1 MDFTTNDAVILG
13 SAVILNKTVILNE
26 VKNLKHIIMK
36 RILLSLTLV
45 LLSLSAWAQY
55 QVKGVVEDAM
65 GPVIGATVMEAG
77 TQNGVSTGID
87 GDFVLTVSGPDSKVE
102 VSCIGYA
109 TQVFPASAVPAKV
122 FLGEDTTF
130 LDEVVVVGYGTQK
143 SKDLTAPITNVKGE
157 DLAKQVAANPMSA
170 LQGMVSGVQITQ
182 SGAPGAGPSVKI
194 RGVGSIGDYA
204 SPLYVVDGAFMDN
217 IDFLSSSDIE
227 SLTVLKDASAAA
239 IYGVRA
245 ANGVILVT
253 TKKGASGKVRVAYD
267 GYAGVQVPTNILPM
281 ANAQQYIQM
290 YNLAYPDT
298 PFNTVY
304 STNGESTDW
313 YQTLV
318 KPAFTHSHSLDLSGG
333 TEKTNYS
340 VGLSYFYQDGIM
352 NFCKNDYNRLNFRAR
367 LDQTL
372 TSWLKVGFNTVV
384 SRYGKN
390 NPNSSV
396 YYQAFV
402 NPPVYG
408 VYNDSNEAAY
418 PVKFDSPQNYGFA
431 AAFGNPAA
439 SAYYHNNS
447 DTGLKTVFSAYAEAT
462 FIPEKLKFKTSYNLD
477 FSFADQQAYTPEHFV
492 GGSQSTSVSSM
503 SKTYAYGLYHI
514 LDNTLTYSDH
524 VGAHNFTAMLGQST
538 RMQYNAW
545 LTGRR
550 SGVPDFDAASRYLV
564 NGSYKNQESGDG
576 ASRYN
581 GLSFFARGTYN
592 YKEKYLATVTVRAD
606 GSSKYQDKW
615 GVFPSI
621 GLGWNISDEPF
632 MNGAKSFLDFLKLRA
647 SWGMLGN
654 DNVPAN
660 DISIAGRTGVDS
672 SALFGE
678 TLVDGIGA
686 QTVYQNYLKW
696 EVVTETNIG
705 ADFSMLGS
713 RLSGEIDWYHRLTDR
728 VVFHAPIATGGGV
741 ATLLA
746 NNGKVL
752 NTGVE
757 LSLKWADTIGQDF
770 NYNVG
775 MNATFNH
782 NEVRALEG
790 RDNIPGAAV
799 NGAYATLTQVGYPIG
814 AFWGYQVDGIFQ
826 SRKEALAEG
835 VPAQKDTGAGYFAYH
850 DFAGAEDG
858 GPDGK
863 ITDADRIYLGSPL
876 PWLMLGFNLGFEW
889 KGIDFS
895 MVMNANIGNKIF
907 NAKRLN
913 KQVFPAANYDYDF
926 YLNAWSKEQPSYTY
940 PSPAA
945 LTSGLMAQSNSFW
958 IEDGSMFRIQNVQVG
973 YTFRNVF
980 GNGRIRVYV
989 SAQRPLTLFGYNG
1002 FTTEIGGSPIETGID
1017 RSSVYPMQAIYTIGA
1032 NLNF

>member
-1 MDFTTNDAVILG
+1 
-13 SAVILNKTVILNE
+13 
-26 VKNLKHIIMK
+26 MK
-36 RILLSLTLV
+36 KVLIALLSLV
-45 LLSLSAWAQY
+45 LASATAFAQY
-55 QVKGVVEDAM
+55 QVKGVVEDAL
-65 GPVIGATVMEAG
+65 GPVIGATVMEVG
-77 TQNGVSTGID
+77 TTNGVSTGLD
-87 GDFVLTVSGPDSKVE
+87 GDFVLTVSGADAKVE

-109 TQVFPASAVPAKV
+109 SQVFQASAVPAKIL
-122 FLGEDTTF
+122 LGEDSTF

-143 SKDLTAPITNVKGE
+143 AKDLTAPITNVKGE
-157 DLAKQVAANPMSA
+157 ELAKQVAANPMSA

-204 SPLYVVDGAFMDN
+204 NPLYIVDGAFMDN
-217 IDFLSSSDIE
+217 IDFLSASDIE

-253 TKKGASGKVRVAYD
+253 TKKGATGKVRVAYD
-267 GYAGVQVPTNILPM
+267 GYGGVQVPTNIMPM
-281 ANAQQYIQM
+281 ASAQQYIQM
-290 YNLAYPDT
+290 YNLANPDD
-298 PFNTVY
+298 PFDTVY
-304 STNGESTDW
+304 PLAANTGVSTDW

-318 KPAFTHSHSLDLSGG
+318 KPALTHSHSLDLSGG

-352 NFCKNDYNRLNFRAR
+352 NYCKNNYGRLNFRAR

-384 SRYGKN
+384 SRYNQN
-390 NPNSSV
+390 NPNSGV

-408 VYNDSNEAAY
+408 VYNEANEAAY
-418 PVKFDSPQNYGFA
+418 PVKFDSPQLYGFA

-439 SAYYHNNS
+439 SAYYTNS
-447 DTGLKTVFSAYAEAT
+447 TNTGLKTVFSAYAEAT
-462 FIPEKLKFKTSYNLD
+462 IIPEKLKFKTAYNLD
-477 FSFADQQAYTPEHFV
+477 FSFADEQNYTPEHKV
-492 GGSQSTSVSSM
+492 GGSQGTSVSSL

-514 LDNTLTYSDH
+514 LDNTLTYSDPI
-524 VGAHNFTAMLGQST
+524 GAHSFTAMLGPST
-538 RMQYNAW
+538 RMQYSAW
-545 LTGRR
+545 LNGRR
-550 SGVPDFDAASRYLV
+550 SSVPDFDAASRYLV
-564 NGSYKNQESGDG
+564 NGSYKNQESSDG
-576 ASRYN
+576 AGRYN

-615 GVFPSI
+615 GVFPSV

-632 MNGAKSFLDFLKLRA
+632 MKGASSWLSFLKLRA

-660 DISIAGRTGVDS
+660 DINIAGRSGVDA

-678 TLVDGIGA
+678 TLVDGVGA
-686 QTVYQNYLKW
+686 QTVFQNYLKW
-696 EVVTETNIG
+696 EVVTETNVG
-705 ADFSMLGS
+705 ADFAMLDS
-713 RLSGEIDWYHRLTDR
+713 RLSGEIDWYRRVTDR

-746 NNGKVL
+746 NNGRVL

-757 LSLKWADTIGQDF
+757 FSLKWEDKIGANF
-770 NYNVG
+770 SYNVG

-782 NEVRALEG
+782 NEVLALEG
-790 RDNIPGAAV
+790 RDNIPGGYV
-799 NGAYATLTQVGYPIG
+799 NGVSSTLTQVGYPIG
-814 AFWGYQVDGIFQ
+814 AFWGYKVDGVFQ

-835 VPAQKDTGAGYFAYH
+835 VPNQKDTGAGFFAYH
-850 DFAGAEDG
+850 DFAGADDG

-863 ITDADRIYLGSPL
+863 ITDADRVYLGSPL
-876 PWLMLGFNLGFEW
+876 PWLMLGLNLGFQW
-889 KGIDFS
+889 KGLDFS

-913 KQVFPAANYDYDF
+913 KQVFPAGNYDYDF
-926 YLNAWSKEQPSYTY
+926 YLHAWSKDLPSTTY
-940 PSPAA
+940 PSPKA

-980 GNGRIRVYV
+980 GNGRIRIYV

-1002 FTTEIGGSPIETGID
+1002 FTTEIGGSPIATGID
-1017 RSSVYPMQAIYTIGA
+1017 SSSVYPMQAIYTAGVNI
-1032 NLNF
+1032 NF

>member
-1 MDFTTNDAVILG
+1 
-13 SAVILNKTVILNE
+13 
-26 VKNLKHIIMK
+26 MK
-36 RILLSLTLV
+36 RVLTALLSLMLA
-45 LLSLSAWAQY
+45 SLSAWAQY
-55 QVKGVVEDAM
+55 QVKGVVEDAL
-65 GPVIGATVMEAG
+65 GPVIGATVMEVG
-77 TQNGVSTGID
+77 TTNGVSTGID
-87 GDFVLTVSGPDSKVE
+87 GDFVLTVSKADAKVE

-109 TQVFPASAVPAKV
+109 SQVFPANAVPAKIL
-122 FLGEDTTF
+122 LGEDTTF

-143 SKDLTAPITNVKGE
+143 AKDLTAPITNVKGE
-157 DLAKQVAANPMSA
+157 DLAKQIAANPMSA

-204 SPLYVVDGAFMDN
+204 NPLYIVDGAFMDN
-217 IDFLSSSDIE
+217 IDFLSASDIE

-253 TKKGASGKVRVAYD
+253 TKKGSTGKVRVAYD
-267 GYAGVQVPTNILPM
+267 GYGGVQVPTNIMPM
-281 ANAQQYIQM
+281 ANARQYIEM
-290 YNLAYPDT
+290 YNLANPDD

-304 STNGESTDW
+304 PLAANTGVSTDW
-313 YQTLV
+313 YRTLV
-318 KPAFTHSHSLDLSGG
+318 KPALTHSHSLDLSGG

-352 NFCKNDYNRLNFRAR
+352 NYCKNNYNRLNFRAR

-384 SRYGKN
+384 SRHNQN
-390 NPNSSV
+390 NPNSGV

-408 VYNDSNEAAY
+408 VYNEATEAAY
-418 PVKFDSPQNYGFA
+418 PVKFDSPQLYGFA

-439 SAYYHNNS
+439 SAYYTNS
-447 DTGLKTVFSAYAEAT
+447 TNTGIKTVFSAYAEAT
-462 FIPEKLKFKTSYNLD
+462 IIPEKLKFKTAYNLD
-477 FSFADQQAYTPEHFV
+477 FSFSDQQDYTPEHKV
-492 GGSQSTSVSSM
+492 GGSQGTSVSSF

-514 LDNTLTYSDH
+514 IDNTLTYSDQI
-524 VGAHNFTAMLGQST
+524 GAHAFTAMLGQST

-550 SGVPDFDAASRYLV
+550 NSVPDFDAASRYLV

-576 ASRYN
+576 AGRYN

-592 YKEKYLATVTVRAD
+592 YKEKYLATLTVRAD

-615 GVFPSI
+615 GIFPSV
-621 GLGWNISDEPF
+621 GLGWNISDESF
-632 MNGAKSFLDFLKLRA
+632 MKGARFLDFLKLRA

-660 DISIAGRTGVDS
+660 DINIAGRSGVDS

-696 EVVTETNIG
+696 EVVTETNVG

-713 RLSGEIDWYHRLTDR
+713 RLSGEIDWYRRVTDR

-757 LSLKWADTIGQDF
+757 FSIKWADKIGQDF

-782 NEVRALEG
+782 NEVLALEG

-799 NGAYATLTQVGYPIG
+799 NGAYSTMTQVGYPIG
-814 AFWGYQVDGIFQ
+814 AFWGYKVDGIFQ

-835 VPAQKDTGAGYFAYH
+835 VPNQKDTGAGYFAYH
-850 DFAGAEDG
+850 DFAGADDG
-858 GPDGK
+858 GPDGF
-863 ITDADRIYLGSPL
+863 ITEADRVYLGSPL
-876 PWLMLGFNLGFEW
+876 PWLMLGLNLGFQW
-889 KGIDFS
+889 KGLDFS

-926 YLNAWSKEQPSYTY
+926 YINAWSKDMPSDTY

-945 LTSGLMAQSNSFW
+945 LTSSLMAQSNSFW
-958 IEDGSMFRIQNVQVG
+958 VEDGSMFRIQNVQIG

-1002 FTTEIGGSPIETGID
+1002 FTTEIGGSPIATGID
-1017 RSSVYPMQAIYTIGA
+1017 SSSVYPMQAIYTAGVNI
-1032 NLNF
+1032 NF

>member
-1 MDFTTNDAVILG
+1 
-13 SAVILNKTVILNE
+13 
-26 VKNLKHIIMK
+26 MK
-36 RILLSLTLV
+36 KLLLV
-45 LLSLSAWAQY
+45 LVLAAACLPALAQY
-55 QVKGVVEDAM
+55 KVQGVVEDAL
-65 GPVIGATVMEAG
+65 GPVIGATVLEAG
-77 TQNGVSTGID
+77 TTNGVSTGLD
-87 GDFVLTVSGPDSKVE
+87 GDFVLTVSGPDALVE

-109 TQVFPASAVPAKV
+109 TQTFKAQDFPATVLLA
-122 FLGEDTTF
+122 EDSTF
-130 LDEVVVVGYGTQK
+130 LNEVVVVGYGTQK
-143 SKDLTAPITNVKGE
+143 AKDLTAPITNVKGE
-157 DLAKQVAANPMSA
+157 ALAKQVAANPMSA

-204 SPLYVVDGAFMDN
+204 NPLYIVDGAFMDN
-217 IDFLSSSDIE
+217 IDFLSASDIE

-253 TKKGASGKVRVAYD
+253 TKKGETGRVRVAYD
-267 GYAGVQVPTNILPM
+267 GYAGLQVPTNILPM
-281 ANAQQYIQM
+281 ANAQQYIEM
-290 YNLAYPDT
+290 YNLANPDD
-298 PFNTVY
+298 PFDTVY
-304 STNGESTDW
+304 PEAANTGVSTDW
-313 YQTLV
+313 YKTMV
-318 KPAFTHSHSLDLSGG
+318 RNAFTHSHSLDLSGG

-352 NFCKNDYNRLNFRAR
+352 NYCKNDYSRLNLRAR

-384 SRYGKN
+384 SRYKKN

-402 NPPVYG
+402 NPPVYP
-408 VYNDSNEAAY
+408 VYNEANTEAY
-418 PVKFDSPQNYGFA
+418 PESFDSPQRYGFA

-439 SAYYHNNS
+439 TAYYSMSS

-462 FIPEKLKFKTSYNLD
+462 IIPEKLKFKTAYNLD
-477 FSFADQQAYTPEHFV
+477 FSFADQQNYSPENFV
-492 GGSQSTSVSSM
+492 GGSQGNSVSTLT
-503 SKTYAYGLYHI
+503 KTYAYGLYHI
-514 LDNTLTYSDH
+514 LDNTLTYSDRIGKH
-524 VGAHNFTAMLGQST
+524 AFTAMLGQST

-545 LTGRR
+545 LTGAAH
-550 SGVPDFDAASRYLV
+550 GVPNFDAQSRYLV
-564 NGSYKNQESGDG
+564 NGSYKNQSAGDG

-581 GLSFFARGTYN
+581 GVSFFARGTYN
-592 YKEKYLATVTVRAD
+592 YQEKYLATVTFRAD
-606 GSSKYQDKW
+606 GSSKYQEKW
-615 GVFPSI
+615 GFFPSV
-621 GLGWNISDEPF
+621 GLGWNISDEDF
-632 MNGAKSFLDFLKLRA
+632 MKGAAWLDYLKIRA

-654 DNVPAN
+654 DNVPSN
-660 DISIAGRTGVDS
+660 DVNIAGRSGVDS
-672 SALFGE
+672 SAVFGD
-678 TLVDGIGA
+678 TLVDGVGA

-696 EVVTETNIG
+696 EVVTETNVG
-705 ADFSMLGS
+705 FDFAMLEN
-713 RLSGEIDWYHRLTDR
+713 RLSGELDWYRRVTDR

-757 LSLKWADTIGQDF
+757 FSIKWDDKIGADF
-770 NYNVG
+770 HYNVG

-782 NEVRALEG
+782 NEVLALEG
-790 RDNIPGAAV
+790 RDNIPGASV

-814 AFWGYQVDGIFQ
+814 AFWGYQVDGIYQ
-826 SRKEALAEG
+826 SKREAVESP
-835 VPAQKDTGAGYFAYH
+835 VEQDVKGAGYFRYK
-850 DFAGAEDG
+850 DVAGAADG

-863 ITDADRIYLGSPL
+863 ITAADRVYLGSPL
-876 PWLMLGFNLGFEW
+876 PWLMLGLNLGFEW

-913 KQVFPAANYDYDF
+913 KQVFAAGNYDYDF
-926 YLNAWSKEQPSYTY
+926 YIHAWSKDLPSDTY
-940 PSPAA
+940 PSPKAMTA
-945 LTSGLMAQSNSFW
+945 NLMTQSNSFW
-958 IEDGSMFRIQNVQVG
+958 VEDGSMFRIQNVQLG

-980 GNGRIRVYV
+980 KSGRIRVYV
-989 SAQRPLTLFGYNG
+989 SAQRPLTLFAYNG

-1017 RSSVYPMQAIYTIGA
+1017 SSSVYPMQAIYTAGVNI
-1032 NLNF
+1032 NF

>member
-1 MDFTTNDAVILG
+1 
-13 SAVILNKTVILNE
+13 
-26 VKNLKHIIMK
+26 MK
-36 RILLSLTLV
+36 KLITLLSLLA
-45 LLSLSAWAQY
+45 LSLTALAQGFA
-55 QVKGVVEDAM
+55 VKGVVEDAL

-77 TQNGVSTGID
+77 TSNGTSTGLD
-87 GDFVLTVSGPDSKVE
+87 GDFTLVVSGPGALVE

-109 TQVFPASAVPAKV
+109 SQQFPASAVPARI
-122 FLGEDTTF
+122 LLEEDTNF

-143 SKDLTAPITNVKGE
+143 AKDLTAPITNVKGE
-157 DLAKQVAANPMSA
+157 ELAKQVAANPMSA

-204 SPLYVVDGAFMDN
+204 NPLYIVDGAFMDN
-217 IDFLSSSDIE
+217 IDFLSASDIE

-253 TKKGASGKVRVAYD
+253 TKKGATGKVRVAYD
-267 GYAGVQVPTNILPM
+267 GYAGLQVPTNILPM
-281 ANAQQYIQM
+281 ANAQQYMQM
-290 YNLAYPDT
+290 YDMANPDD
-298 PFNTVY
+298 PFATVY
-304 STNGESTDW
+304 PLAAHTGVSTDW
-313 YQTLV
+313 YRTLV
-318 KPAFTHSHSLDLSGG
+318 RNALTHSHSLDLSGG

-352 NFCKNDYNRLNFRAR
+352 NYCKNDYDRLNFRAR

-384 SRYGKN
+384 SRYKRN
-390 NPNSSV
+390 NPNAGV

-408 VYNDSNEAAY
+408 VYNENNTDAY
-418 PVKFDSPQNYGFA
+418 PEPFDSPQLYGFA

-439 SAYYHNNS
+439 SAYYYNS
-447 DTGLKTVFSAYAEAT
+447 SDNGVKTLFSAYAEAS
-462 FIPEKLKFKTSYNLD
+462 IVPDKLKFKTAYNLD
-477 FSFADQQAYTPEHFV
+477 FSFADQQNYTPEHKV
-492 GGSQSTSVSSM
+492 GGSQGTSVSTLN
-503 SKTYAYGLYHI
+503 KTYSYGLYHI
-514 LDNTLTYSDH
+514 LDNTLTYSDQL
-524 VGAHNFTAMLGQST
+524 GAHAFSAMLGQST

-545 LTGRR
+545 LIG
-550 SGVPDFDAASRYLV
+550 SAHSVPDYDAASRYLV
-564 NGSYKNQESGDG
+564 NGSYKNQTASDG

-581 GLSFFARGTYN
+581 GLSLFARGTYN
-592 YKEKYLATVTVRAD
+592 YKEKYLATVTFRAD
-606 GSSKYQDKW
+606 GSSKYQEKW
-615 GVFPSI
+615 GFFPSV

-632 MNGAKSFLDFLKLRA
+632 MKGIGWLSYLKLRA

-660 DISIAGRTGVDS
+660 DINIAGTSGVDS
-672 SALFGE
+672 SAVFGD
-678 TLVDGIGA
+678 TLVDGMGA

-696 EVVTETNIG
+696 EVVTETNVG
-705 ADFSMLGS
+705 ADFALLDS
-713 RLSGEIDWYHRLTDR
+713 RLSGELDWYRRVTDR

-746 NNGKVL
+746 NNGRVL

-757 LSLKWADTIGQDF
+757 FSLKWADAIGKDF

-775 MNATFNH
+775 LNATFNH
-782 NEVRALEG
+782 NEVLALEG
-790 RDNIPGAAV
+790 RENIPGGYV
-799 NGAYATLTQVGYPIG
+799 NGVASTLTQVGYPIG
-814 AFWGYQVDGIFQ
+814 AFWGYQVDGVFQ
-826 SRKEALAEG
+826 SKKDAIAEG
-835 VPAQKDTGAGYFAYH
+835 VPVQTSTGAGYFRYH

-863 ITDADRIYLGSPL
+863 ITEADRVYLGSPL
-876 PWLMLGFNLGFEW
+876 PSLMLGLNLGFTW
-889 KGIDFS
+889 KGLDFS

-913 KQVFPAANYDYDF
+913 KQVFPAGNYDYDF
-926 YLNAWSKEQPSYTY
+926 YINAWSKDLPSETY
-940 PSPAA
+940 PSPQA

-958 IEDGSMFRIQNVQVG
+958 IEDGSMLRIQNIQLG
-973 YTFRNVF
+973 YTFRNIF
-980 GNGRIRVYV
+980 GGGRLRVYV
-989 SAQRPLTLFGYNG
+989 SAQRPFTFFRYNG
-1002 FTTEIGGSPIETGID
+1002 FTTEIGGSPIATGID
-1017 RSSVYPMQAIYTIGA
+1017 NSSVYPMQAIYTAGV